1 MTWCLYDVAM
11 ERIAR
16 VIVAHSKPILAAT
29 ALISLIAVAMLFRMQ
44 FNADISSFALTGSEA
59 GEAFVELQE
68 KYDTGDP
75 INVVVTLPEGETFRS
90 KAGLVALVELRD
102 QILAVDGVESVATI
116 VPDENPI
123 TGEPITA
130 AALSSAPEQAIV
142 ALIDTSPVSE
152 ILLGESGRD
161 TLMLVIPA
169 DDPTALA
176 RTLGDMEPSSGVE
189 VTLSGNPVIFAT
201 VLDIMSWFLLIIPPL
216 VIALL
221 VGVFYLTIGDLRLSA
236 LSLLP
241 AGLGALWTFG
251 LIFGLGLKVDIV
263 TLLVPIFVIV
273 MGSADGLHFVTHFQ
287 ESASQGDS
295 VGRVRAALSEVG
307 VPMILTTVST
317 SAGFLSL
324 LATGVSP
331 IRQLGLFAAI
341 GIGFAGIIS
350 FFSLPALMSRIT
362 VRDTGGKAILGPRVT
377 SGIKSLVR
385 TRTPAFVI
393 CGAIVVYAAVFIPQL
408 HVDSDQL
415 FFFKDGDPV
424 REAFAKTEEV
434 FGGATPLAGEFAFT
448 PSQGLAGL
456 NEITAVST
464 ELEALPGIRR
474 VFSIADV
481 ATQLSPEEIQSV
493 VAGGVSFP
501 LGDMVSSDG
510 LRFMVFPADF
520 TTEDLETWVA
530 FADDTPE
537 ILTLTGMPIVW
548 DEIARLV
555 LNAQMTSIAVA
566 FILVALMLAI
576 AYRNL
581 KETIV
586 ALVPITLTI
595 ATVLGFLA
603 MSGINLNL
611 VTAVLSSI
619 VIGVG
624 IDYAIH
630 YIAAINNARPQGDG
644 YVLRAIDRAG
654 RPIVANALGIAVAMT
669 ALWFSPL
676 KVHSQVSMI
685 MWVAMITSA
694 LTALVVIPMFLPR
707 SAVQEPSPAAHDL
720 SA

>member
-1 MTWCLYDVAM
+1 M

-16 VIVAHSKPILAAT
+16 VIVSRNKPILAAT
-29 ALISLIAVAMLFRMQ
+29 ALISLIAVAMLFRLQ

-59 GEAFVELQE
+59 GEAFIGLQE
-68 KYDTGDP
+68 KYNTGDP

-90 KAGLVALVELRD
+90 KAGLVTLVELRD
-102 QILAVDGVESVATI
+102 QILAIDGVESVATI

-130 AALSSAPEQAIV
+130 VAVGSAPDQVVV
-142 ALIDTSPVSE
+142 ALVDSSPVSE
-152 ILLGESGRD
+152 ILLDESGRN
-161 TLMLVIPA
+161 TLMLIIPA
-169 DDPTALA
+169 DDATALA
-176 RTLGDMEPSSGVE
+176 RTLGEMEPPSGVE

-201 VLDIMSWFLLIIPPL
+201 VLDIFSWFLLVIPPL

-221 VGVFYLTIGDLRLSA
+221 VGVFYLTIGDVRLSA

-287 ESASQGDS
+287 ESAGKGDS
-295 VGRVRAALSEVG
+295 ISRVRSALSEVG
-307 VPMILTTVST
+307 VPMILTTIST

-362 VRDTGGKAILGPRVT
+362 VRDRAGTAILGPRVT

-385 TRTPAFVI
+385 TRTPALAI

-408 HVDSDQL
+408 QVDSDQL

-424 REAFAKTEEV
+424 RSAFEKTEEV
-434 FGGATPLAGEFAFT
+434 FGGATPLAGEFAFS
-448 PSQGLAGL
+448 PSQGLEGL
-456 NEITAVST
+456 AEITAVSR

-481 ATQLSPEEIQSV
+481 AAQLSPDEIQGV
-493 VAGGVSFP
+493 VAGGFTFP
-501 LGDMVSSDG
+501 LGDMASSDG

-530 FADDTPE
+530 YAEDTPE

-555 LNAQMTSIAVA
+555 LNAQLTSIAVA
-566 FILVALMLAI
+566 FVLVALMLAL

-581 KETIV
+581 KETVV
-586 ALVPITLTI
+586 ALVPISLTI
-595 ATVLGFLA
+595 ATVLGFVS

-611 VTAVLSSI
+611 VTAILSSI

-644 YVLRAIDRAG
+644 YVLRAVDRAG
-654 RPIVANALGIAVAMT
+654 RPIIANALGIAVAMT
-669 ALWFSPL
+669 ALWLSPL

-707 SAVQEPSPAAHDL
+707 NAVREPTRATTDVAA
-720 SA
+720 

>member
-1 MTWCLYDVAM
+1 
-11 ERIAR
+11 
-16 VIVAHSKPILAAT
+16 
-29 ALISLIAVAMLFRMQ
+29 
-44 FNADISSFALTGSEA
+44 
-59 GEAFVELQE
+59 
-68 KYDTGDP
+68 
-75 INVVVTLPEGETFRS
+75 
-90 KAGLVALVELRD
+90 
-102 QILAVDGVESVATI
+102 
-116 VPDENPI
+116 
-123 TGEPITA
+123 
-130 AALSSAPEQAIV
+130 
-142 ALIDTSPVSE
+142 
-152 ILLGESGRD
+152 
-161 TLMLVIPA
+161 
-169 DDPTALA
+169 
-176 RTLGDMEPSSGVE
+176 
-189 VTLSGNPVIFAT
+189 
-201 VLDIMSWFLLIIPPL
+201 
-216 VIALL
+216 
-221 VGVFYLTIGDLRLSA
+221 
-236 LSLLP
+236 
-241 AGLGALWTFG
+241 
-251 LIFGLGLKVDIV
+251 
-263 TLLVPIFVIV
+263 
-273 MGSADGLHFVTHFQ
+273 
-287 ESASQGDS
+287 
-295 VGRVRAALSEVG
+295 
-307 VPMILTTVST
+307 MILTTIST

-331 IRQLGLFAAI
+331 IRQLGMFAAI

-362 VRDTGGKAILGPRVT
+362 VRDASKQAVLGPRVT

-385 TRTPAFVI
+385 TRTPALII
-393 CGAIVVYAAVFIPQL
+393 CGAIVMYAAVFIPQL
-408 HVDSDQL
+408 QVDSDQL

-424 REAFAKTEEV
+424 REAFTKTEEV
-434 FGGATPLAGEFAFT
+434 FGGATPLAGEFVLD
-448 PSQGLAGL
+448 PSQGLDGL
-456 NEITAVST
+456 NEITVVSRDF
-464 ELEALPGIRR
+464 EALPGIRS

-481 ATQLSPEEIQSV
+481 ATQLSPEEIRGV
-493 VAGGVSFP
+493 VTGGISFP

-510 LRFMVFPADF
+510 LRFMVFPSDF

-530 FADDTPE
+530 FAEDSPE
-537 ILTLTGMPIVW
+537 IRTLTGMPIVW

-566 FILVALMLAI
+566 FILVAIMLAI

-630 YIAAINNARPQGDG
+630 FIAAINNARPQGDG

-707 SAVQEPSPAAHDL
+707 NGVREL
-720 SA
+720 SAAAQDVSA

>member
-1 MTWCLYDVAM
+1 
-11 ERIAR
+11 
-16 VIVAHSKPILAAT
+16 
-29 ALISLIAVAMLFRMQ
+29 
-44 FNADISSFALTGSEA
+44 
-59 GEAFVELQE
+59 
-68 KYDTGDP
+68 
-75 INVVVTLPEGETFRS
+75 
-90 KAGLVALVELRD
+90 
-102 QILAVDGVESVATI
+102 
-116 VPDENPI
+116 
-123 TGEPITA
+123 
-130 AALSSAPEQAIV
+130 
-142 ALIDTSPVSE
+142 
-152 ILLGESGRD
+152 
-161 TLMLVIPA
+161 
-169 DDPTALA
+169 
-176 RTLGDMEPSSGVE
+176 
-189 VTLSGNPVIFAT
+189 
-201 VLDIMSWFLLIIPPL
+201 
-216 VIALL
+216 
-221 VGVFYLTIGDLRLSA
+221 
-236 LSLLP
+236 
-241 AGLGALWTFG
+241 
-251 LIFGLGLKVDIV
+251 
-263 TLLVPIFVIV
+263 
-273 MGSADGLHFVTHFQ
+273 FQ
-287 ESASQGDS
+287 ESASRGDS

-307 VPMILTTVST
+307 VPMILTTIST

-341 GIGFAGIIS
+341 GLGFAGIIS

-362 VRDTGGKAILGPRVT
+362 VRDASGKAMLGPRVT

-385 TRTPAFVI
+385 TRTPALVI

-408 HVDSDQL
+408 QVDSDQL

-434 FGGATPLAGEFAFT
+434 FGGATPLAGEFAFA
-448 PSQGLAGL
+448 PSEGLEGL
-456 NEITAVST
+456 NEITAVSR

-481 ATQLSPEEIQSV
+481 ATQLSPDEIQSA
-493 VAGGVSFP
+493 VAGGFTFP
-501 LGDMVSSDG
+501 LGDMASNDG

-520 TTEDLETWVA
+520 TTEDLEAWVT
-530 FADDTPE
+530 FAENTPE

-555 LNAQMTSIAVA
+555 LNAQMTSIIVA
-566 FILVALMLAI
+566 FVLVALMLLI
-576 AYRNL
+576 AYRNI

-595 ATVLGFLA
+595 ATVLGFIS

-611 VTAVLSSI
+611 VTAILSSI

-630 YIAAINNARPQGDG
+630 FIAAINNARPRGDG

-669 ALWFSPL
+669 ALWVSPL

-707 SAVQEPSPAAHDL
+707 NPVRDPSPVRHDIAA
-720 SA
+720 